1 MIYPISSGYGVD
13 YSSSGTPKFIP
24 TLWAGKM
31 IVKWYDN
38 TVIVRITN
46 TDYEGMIRKQGDSVI
61 IRSVPT
67 VSIVDYNIGDT
78 LTYTHPTS
86 NPVTLLIDKG
96 KAWAVELDDVN
107 KVQTDLP
114 LLNKFTDDA
123 AMQMKIAIETSFF
136 ADSVIYAGMHA
147 SNTGATAGV
156 KSSSY
161 SLGANSSGTFTG
173 VQVTDANVLDYIVDC
188 GSVLDEQNVPE
199 TGRWFVIP
207 TWMAG
212 LIKKSD
218 LKDASLTGDNQSIL
232 RNGRLGMIDRFTLF
246 SSNLL
251 RTNSGSTCAL
261 FGVNDAIT
269 FATQLTETESL
280 RSPDSFADRVRGLQV
295 YGYQVIKPEGFG
307 ALICYK

>member
-1 MIYPISSGYGVD
+1 MAVYPVSIGHPD
-13 YSSSGTPKFIP
+13 YSSTGTVRFIP
-24 TLWAGKM
+24 QLWAGKM
-31 IVKWYDN
+31 IVKWYDA
-38 TVIVRITN
+38 TLLARITN
-46 TDYEGMIRKQGDSVI
+46 TDYEGIIRKQGDTVI
-61 IRSVPT
+61 IRSIPT
-67 VSIVDYNIGDT
+67 ITIFDYSIGQSLSYERPT
-78 LTYTHPTS
+78 AASLTM
-86 NPVTLLIDKG
+86 VIDKG
-96 KAWAVELDDVN
+96 KAWAVELDDVV

-114 LLNKFTDDA
+114 MLNKFTDDA
-123 AMQMKIAIETSFF
+123 AMQMKIAIETAFF
-136 ADSVIYAGMHA
+136 ADSTIYGGMSA
-147 SNTGATAGV
+147 YNTGATAGR

-161 SLGANSSGTFTG
+161 SIGVNAAGTYTG

-218 LKDASLTGDNQSIL
+218 LKDASLTGDGQSVL
-232 RNGRLGMIDRFTLF
+232 RNGRIGMIDRFTLF
-246 SSNLL
+246 NSNLL
-251 RTNSGSTCAL
+251 RTNSGSTEAH

-280 RSPDSFADRVRGLQV
+280 RSPDSFSDRVRGLQV
-295 YGYQVIKPEGFG
+295 YGYKVVKPEGYG

>member
-1 MIYPISSGYGVD
+1 MAVYPINSAHPD
-13 YSSSGTPKFIP
+13 YSSTGSYKFIP
-24 TLWAGKM
+24 QLWAGKM
-31 IVKWYDN
+31 IVKYYDS
-38 TVIVRITN
+38 TLLTRISN
-46 TDYEGMIRKQGDSVI
+46 TDYEGLIRKQGDTVI
-61 IRSVPT
+61 IRSIPT
-67 VSIVDYNIGDT
+67 ITIFDYKMGDT
-78 LTYTHPTS
+78 LTYERPTS
-86 NPVTLLIDKG
+86 TPLTMVIDKG
-96 KAWAVELDDVN
+96 KAWAVELDDVA

-123 AMQMKIAIETSFF
+123 AMQMKISIETAFF
-136 ADSVIYAGMHA
+136 ADSTIYGGMHA

-161 SLGANSSGTFTG
+161 SIGVNAGGTYTG

-218 LKDASLTGDNQSIL
+218 LKDASLTGDGQSVL
-232 RNGRLGMIDRFTLF
+232 RNGRIG
-246 SSNLL
+246 
-251 RTNSGSTCAL
+251 TNSGSTESL

-280 RSPDSFADRVRGLQV
+280 RSPDSFSDRVRGLQV
-295 YGYQVIKPEGFG
+295 YGYKVIKPEAYG

>member
-1 MIYPISSGYGVD
+1 MAVYPINSGYNVD

-24 TLWAGKM
+24 ILWAGKM
-31 IVKWYDN
+31 IVKWYDS
-38 TVIVRITN
+38 TVITRITN
-46 TDYEGMIRKQGDSVI
+46 TDYEGQIRKQGDSVI
-61 IRSVPT
+61 IRSIPT
-67 VSIVDYNIGDT
+67 VTIVDYKIGDT
-78 LTYTHPTS
+78 LTYTHPSST
-86 NPVTLLIDKG
+86 PVTLLIDKG

-107 KVQTDLP
+107 KVQSDLP

-123 AMQMKIAIETSFF
+123 AMQMKIAIETAFF
-136 ADSVIYAGMHA
+136 ADAVIAAGMHA
-147 SNTGATAGV
+147 KNTGSGAGV
-156 KSSSY
+156 SSASFD
-161 SLGANSSGTFTG
+161 LGATG
-173 VQVTDANVLDYIVDC
+173 SPVQVTDANVLDYIVDC
-188 GSVLDEQNVPE
+188 GTVLDEQNVPE
-199 TGRWFVIP
+199 NGRWMVIP

-218 LKDASLTGDNQSIL
+218 LKDASLTGDSQSVL
-232 RNGRLGMIDRFTLF
+232 RNGRIGMIDRFTLF

-251 RTNSGSTCAL
+251 KHSTTAWYEAL

-295 YGYQVIKPEGFG
+295 YGYQVTKPEGYG